1 MPVCHLWLLPEA
13 RADRRLQG
21 AVAWLARRHGTPC
34 FAPHVTL
41 LGRVSG
47 DPRAL
52 RRRLALRAATW
63 PAITVTLG
71 PPAMGRSYYQNLLL
85 PVASN
90 PALAALRQCVARLLG
105 VPAAADWFPHLSLA
119 YGIPPRRLPAAR
131 RALRAWSLP
140 RRLVLD
146 RLRLV
151 AGGPTPRHWRVL
163 GTWVLAG

>member
-13 RADRRLQG
+13 RAARRLQG
-21 AVAWLARRHGTPC
+21 LIAWLARRHGTPC
-34 FAPHVTL
+34 FTPHVTL

-47 DPRAL
+47 DPRLL
-52 RRRLALRAATW
+52 RRRLALRAAAW
-63 PAITVTLG
+63 PAIAVTLG
-71 PPAMGRSYYQNLLL
+71 PPAIGHSYYQNLML

-90 PALAALRQCVARLLG
+90 PALAALRQRAARLLDA
-105 VPAAADWFPHLSLA
+105 PAGDWFPHLSLA

-131 RALRAWSLP
+131 RALRVRPLP

-146 RLRLV
+146 RLQLV